1 MEGDAGASRLNPP
14 PMPIVRRLR
23 RLSRRPGRRIRQE
36 SEGEADQ
43 ISTEETTED
52 SSESEGEADRIS
64 TEATTEVSEESEGE
78 ADQISTEATT
88 EDSSESEGGADQIS
102 PEATTEDSA
111 ESEGE
116 ADQIS
121 PEATTEDSSESEGE
135 ADQISPEATTEVSEE
150 SEGEADAGY
159 TGVERGSS
167 RLGRGWLAGIA
178 AALVLLA
185 AAIGA
190 GGYSALRF
198 HHESQ
203 AIARNDAA
211 ALKAAVD
218 CVSAT
223 QAPDTN
229 AMTANEQKIIDCG
242 TDTYR
247 SQALMYTGMLL
258 QAYQAANVHVQ
269 VSDVRAAV
277 ERNNNDGSVDVLV
290 AMRVKASTDK
300 TQNETGYRLRV
311 KMAFADGQYK
321 ISKLDQVTK

>member
-14 PMPIVRRLR
+14 PMPMLRRLR
-23 RLSRRPGRRIRQE
+23 RRTWIPKPRIRKESDTVADPASTEVTAEDSAE
-36 SEGEADQ
+36 SEVGADPA
-43 ISTEETTED
+43 STEVTAED
-52 SSESEGEADRIS
+52 SAESGVRADPAS
-64 TEATTEVSEESEGE
+64 TEVTA
-78 ADQISTEATT
+78 
-88 EDSSESEGGADQIS
+88 
-102 PEATTEDSA
+102 EDSA

-121 PEATTEDSSESEGE
+121 TAVPAEDSAESE
-135 ADQISPEATTEVSEE
+135 I
-150 SEGEADAGY
+150 
-159 TGVERGSS
+159 ERGPS

-178 AALVLLA
+178 DALVLFA
-185 AAIGA
+185 GAIGA
-190 GGYSALRF
+190 GGYFALRF

-203 AIARNDAA
+203 AIAHNDAA

-229 AMTANEQKIIDCG
+229 TMAASEQKIIDCG
-242 TDTYR
+242 TDAFR
-247 SQALMYTGMLL
+247 SQALLYSSMLV
-258 QAYQAANVHVQ
+258 QAYQAANAHVQ
-269 VSDVRAAV
+269 VSDVRGAV

-290 AMRVKASTDK
+290 AMRVKVSSDQ

-311 KMAFADGQYK
+311 KMAPAEGQYK